1 VDVTQTQ
8 KRSKA
13 HHVVPQFY
21 LRAWANEE
29 GKISARLRSGKVFE
43 TGTEALAVEKDFY
56 TAEHPD
62 GSKDALVENA
72 LSEVD
77 GTAAAV
83 HAALLR
89 QEFPLEPE
97 QKITF
102 SVWLGLQ
109 WVRGR
114 SSRAGGQELADKLQK
129 MLIRMGLE
137 NAEIDP
143 TENDA
148 PQESPQVPESIRAG
162 ESIPVPD
169 LSHLT
174 PKERDGVRRDL
185 DNVQFEMP
193 RSLILLQMLEM
204 MAPAAMP
211 FLEAEWHLLRFEAPL
226 LFTSDEPIILQRNP
240 SPENR
245 FLGVGP
251 ATADQ
256 MYMPLSP
263 TLCLAIVRA
272 GSIGR
277 QRVNQVPPGE
287 AEKINDSTVRTWWSQ
302 LFKHVDGPEF
312 PENVPDLPDE
322 RIKVN

>member
-1 VDVTQTQ
+1 VTGTQ

-29 GKISARLRSGKVFE
+29 GKISARLRTGKVFE

-56 TAEHPD
+56 TAELPD
-62 GSKDALVENA
+62 GTKDALVEKA
-72 LSEVD
+72 LAEVD
-77 GTAAAV
+77 DAGAAA

-114 SSRAGGQELADKLQK
+114 SSRAGSQELADKLQK

-137 NAEIDP
+137 NAEVDS
-143 TENDA
+143 TEDDGA
-148 PQESPQVPESIRAG
+148 QVPPPIPEGARAG
-162 ESIPVPD
+162 ESVPIPD

-174 PKERDGVRRDL
+174 PKEREEIKQDL

-193 RSLILLQMLEM
+193 RSLVLLQMLEM

-211 FLEAEWHLLRFEAPL
+211 FLEAEWHLLRFDGPL
-226 LFTSDEPIILQRNP
+226 LLTSDEPIILQRNP
-240 SPENR
+240 RPENR

-251 ATADQ
+251 ASADQ
-256 MYMPLSP
+256 IYVPLSP
-263 TLCLAIVRA
+263 SLCLAIIRA
-272 GSIGR
+272 GSTGR
-277 QRVNQVPPGE
+277 QIVNQLPSAE
-287 AEKINDSTVRTWWSQ
+287 AEKINASTVRTWWSQ
-302 LFKHVDGPEF
+302 LFRHVNGPEF
-312 PENVPDLPDE
+312 PKAVPDLPDE
-322 RIKVN
+322 RIAIN

>member
-1 VDVTQTQ
+1 MTGTQ

-21 LRAWANEE
+21 LGAWADEE
-29 GKISARLRSGKVFE
+29 GKISARLRTGKVFE

-62 GSKDALVENA
+62 GSKDALVEKA
-72 LSEVD
+72 LAEVD
-77 GTAAAV
+77 GSGAAV

-102 SVWLGLQ
+102 SVWVGLQ

-129 MLIRMGLE
+129 MLIRIGLE

-143 TENDA
+143 DEDDGV
-148 PQESPQVPESIRAG
+148 QEPVSFPEGVRAG
-162 ESIPVPD
+162 ESIPIPD

-174 PKERDGVRRDL
+174 AEEREEIKRDL

-193 RSLILLQMLEM
+193 RSLVLLQMLEM
-204 MAPAAMP
+204 MAPVAMP
-211 FLEAEWHLLRFEAPL
+211 FLEAEWHLLRFDGPL

-240 SPENR
+240 RPENR

-251 ATADQ
+251 ASADQ
-256 MYMPLSP
+256 IYMPLSP
-263 TLCLAIVRA
+263 SLCLAILRA

-277 QRVNQVPPGE
+277 QTVNELPPGE
-287 AEKINDSTVRTWWSQ
+287 AQKINDSTIQTWWSQ
-302 LFKHVDGPEF
+302 LFRHVDGPEF
-312 PENVPDLPDE
+312 PEQVPDLPDE
-322 RIKVN
+322 RIAVN